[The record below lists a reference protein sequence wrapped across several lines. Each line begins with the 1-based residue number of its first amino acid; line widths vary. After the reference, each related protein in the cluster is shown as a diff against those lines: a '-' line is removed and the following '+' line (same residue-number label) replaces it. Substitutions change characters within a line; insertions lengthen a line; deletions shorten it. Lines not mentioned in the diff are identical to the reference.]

1 MTRPLVWSRD
11 PGGSHEYPWGSPF
24 PRAARHLRL
33 GLWDVRVLDQDG
45 VWVDSAA
52 AVHRIRDLSDEH
64 LVNIITMMRVKAVD
78 MMRDYT
84 MAAGLAR
91 FTPKAPMPART
102 GTVRESAQD
111 WIRTTRLWDALQVE
125 VSARARRRPGTT
137 QRLDSGTGTW
147 VVRTR
152 NSSYVLD
159 LDRARVLRLP
169 DSGAGQLRR
178 DEEWAVLHA
187 HGPIRVRYPVLLNLK
202 VSDDPDVA
210 VTIRVTSP
218 VVAIHQLTAPAG
230 ASGADLVDLARAVT
244 RAARPD
250 RPIPEPP
257 TQYRT
262 SAFRV
267 AAFDIRVFWA
277 ALTVLLD
284 RHHAS
289 EVLIVPSRL
298 RHPDADPGDAD
309 LLIEQISDSELH
321 ALQREVQGAMGYHL
335 PVTTI
340 ADYPGRSRADIGAHA
355 IAFAPG
361 W

>member
-1 MTRPLVWSRD
+1 MTRPLVWARD
-11 PGGSHEYPWGSPF
+11 PGGGHEYPWGLSF
-24 PRAARHLRL
+24 RRAVRHLRL
-33 GLWDVRVLDQDG
+33 GSWDVRVLDQG
-45 VWVDSAA
+45 RVWVDSAA

-64 LVNIITMMRVKAVD
+64 LANIITTMRVKAVEI
-78 MMRDYT
+78 MRDYT
-84 MAAGLAR
+84 MAAGLGR
-91 FTPKAPMPART
+91 FTPKAPLPEMT

-111 WIRTTRLWDALQVE
+111 WIRSTELWDALQVE

-137 QRLDSGTGTW
+137 QRLQSGTGTW
-147 VVRTR
+147 AVRTR

-159 LDRARVLRLP
+159 LDRSRVLRLP

-178 DEEWAVLHA
+178 DEEWAVLRS
-187 HGPIRVRYPVLLNLK
+187 HGPIRVGCPVLLNLK
-202 VSDDPDVA
+202 VSDDPDIA
-210 VTIRVTSP
+210 VTIRATSP

-244 RAARPD
+244 RAPRPD

-277 ALTVLLD
+277 ALTVLLE

-289 EVLIVPSRL
+289 GALIVPSRL
-298 RHPDADPGDAD
+298 RDPGADPGDAD
-309 LLIEQISDSELH
+309 LFVEQIPDSELH
-321 ALQREVQGAMGYHL
+321 KLQRKVQDAMGYHL

-340 ADYPGRSRADIGAHA
+340 ADYPGRTRAEVEAHA